1 MSPTI
6 EDVDRLIDVNR
17 FLMSFYWNAKM
28 PLQLTATFIRHL
40 RLVYIRTCV
49 IMEMS

>member
-1 MSPTI
+1 MTPSI

-28 PLQLTATFIRHL
+28 PLQLAASFARHL

-49 IMEMS
+49 ILEMS